1 MPHTPRSLRRART
14 RLHGRTGRATAVA
27 VGLTTAAALVLA
39 GCSSTS
45 DAAADGRL
53 TVVAS
58 TNVWGSVASAVAGEY
73 ADVTSIISEPSAD
86 PHSYEASPRDA
97 AAVTDADLVVYNGGG
112 YDEFVEDILAAEGDK
127 PTVNAYE
134 LLGAESDLHAGHDHG
149 TEATEAVAEDTA
161 AHDEAEGHDS
171 HAGHS
176 HGGVNE
182 HVWYDIATVDTVA
195 HAIAAELGD
204 LDPANAA
211 AYTANAES
219 FHGKLHSVADITA
232 DVAAR
237 HAHTPVAQTEPTA
250 HYLLAAADLD
260 DRTPEDFTRAIEE
273 GNDPP
278 PAAIAATRDLL
289 SGKQVAVLVYNNQ
302 TEDKVT
308 RDMRSVA
315 EAAGVPVV
323 EVTETL
329 PEGVDYVQWQLSI
342 AEQLAAALDG
352 AAAGTPE

>member
-1 MPHTPRSLRRART
+1 M
-14 RLHGRTGRATAVA
+14 TAVA
-27 VGLTTAAALVLA
+27 VGLTTATALALT
-39 GCSSTS
+39 GCSSAS
-45 DAAADGRL
+45 DAATDGRV

-58 TNVWGSVASAVAGEY
+58 TNVWGSVAAAVAGEY
-73 ADVTSIISEPSAD
+73 ADVTSIINEPSAD

-134 LLGAESDLHAGHDHG
+134 LLGTESDLHAGHDHEPTATG
-149 TEATEAVAEDTA
+149 TDAIAEDAA
-161 AHDEAEGHDS
+161 AHDTAESHDS
-171 HAGHS
+171 HAGHSHS

-182 HVWYDIATVDTVA
+182 HVWYDISTVDTVA
-195 HAIAAELGD
+195 HAIATELGE

-219 FHGKLHSVADITA
+219 FHGKLHTVADITA

-342 AEQLAAALDG
+342 AEQLAAALEG
-352 AAAGTPE
+352 AAAGTSE